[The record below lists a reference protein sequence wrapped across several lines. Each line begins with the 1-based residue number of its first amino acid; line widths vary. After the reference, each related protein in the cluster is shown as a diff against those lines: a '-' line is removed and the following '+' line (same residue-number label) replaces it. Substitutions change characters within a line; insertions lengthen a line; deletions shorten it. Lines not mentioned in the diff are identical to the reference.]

1 MRGSPFFQKKTHY
14 GLAVILVIILLSSLF
29 DSREHFNLH
38 IKPPKHSKH
47 SKHTDASRVKN
58 RKILILYTG
67 GTIGMKESPKRDI

>member
-38 IKPPKHSKH
+38 IKCLYCPSKAYF
-47 SKHTDASRVKN
+47 SFD
-58 RKILILYTG
+58 
-67 GTIGMKESPKRDI
+67 KRFRIFST

>member
-38 IKPPKHSKH
+38 IKMFR
-47 SKHTDASRVKN
+47 AR
-58 RKILILYTG
+58 G
-67 GTIGMKESPKRDI
+67 GGVLS

>member
-29 DSREHFNLH
+29 DSREHFNLN
-38 IKPPKHSKH
+38 IKPPKHYKH

-58 RKILILYTG
+58 RKIWRLFYG
-67 GTIGMKESPKRDI
+67 RSE

>member
-38 IKPPKHSKH
+38 IKPPKHPRNIPSTLMH
-47 SKHTDASRVKN
+47 HVL
-58 RKILILYTG
+58 KIERYSYCIQVAPL
-67 GTIGMKESPKRDI
+67 E